1 MIDEQRVAAGMLTG
15 FVVGI
20 TGVGGGALMT
30 PILLMFFGTAPLTA
44 IGTDLWFAAITKM
57 AITSIHQRARLI
69 DWQIVRRLWLGSLPG
84 SAATLLWL
92 SLQPATLAS
101 IQFLR
106 GAIAIAVCVT
116 AAGMA
121 AQKYLHA
128 AAETLDLR
136 PSHSFHRWQF
146 AATIATGASL
156 GILVTLTSVGAGA
169 LGAVCLWYLYPTRL
183 TPPRLVATD
192 VAHAIPLALFAG
204 AGHLAIGH
212 VDGALL
218 RDLLIGSVPAAVA
231 GAFVSSRLPHAWLR
245 MALAAVLFV
254 IGVKL
259 ALDLT

>member
-15 FVVGI
+15 FVVGV

-44 IGTDLWFAAITKM
+44 IGTDLWFAAITKLAM
-57 AITSIHQRARLI
+57 TSLHQRARLI
-69 DWQIVRRLWLGSLPG
+69 DWQIVRRLWSGSLPG
-84 SAATLLWL
+84 SAVTLVWMA
-92 SLQPATLAS
+92 LQPSTLAS

-106 GAIAIAVCVT
+106 GAVAAAVCLT
-116 AAGMA
+116 AFGMA

-128 AAETLDLR
+128 AAERLDLR
-136 PSHSFHRWQF
+136 PGTEFHRWQH
-146 AATIATGASL
+146 AATIVTGILL
-156 GILVTLTSVGAGA
+156 GVLVTLTSVGAGA

-204 AGHLAIGH
+204 AGHLTVGH
-212 VDGALL
+212 VDTTLL
-218 RDLLIGSVPAAVA
+218 RDLLIGSVPAAIA

-245 MALAAVLFV
+245 VALAAVLLV
-254 IGVKL
+254 IGVRL
-259 ALDLT
+259 ALGA